1 MVECGQP
8 DKTFTLPAL
17 PIPSGHVLCGLF
29 HTHTSL
35 RYCPTK
41 FRKTGLSGGDSAAAV
56 MVFISG
62 CRTGMVCMAV
72 IILLM
77 FYREARRWVK
87 PSVVRIWCG
96 IIGGGLLLAVVLY
109 ERKAEKNDI

>member
-1 MVECGQP
+1 
-8 DKTFTLPAL
+8 
-17 PIPSGHVLCGLF
+17 
-29 HTHTSL
+29 
-35 RYCPTK
+35 
-41 FRKTGLSGGDSAAAV
+41 

-62 CRTGMVCMAV
+62 CRIGMVCMAV

-109 ERKAEKNDI
+109 ERKAEKDDI